1 MKSTAKRI
9 DEAKSRIEQASDEID
24 RAKEAIRLFVLVN
37 RNRKRV
43 AELSGVHLNTV
54 SDFVSGR
61 RGGIR
66 IDTLIKIEKACHL
79 IKESPFFM
87 PKNYPE

>member
-9 DEAKSRIEQASDEID
+9 DEAKSRIEQASTEINKVK
-24 RAKEAIRLFVLVN
+24 KEIIFFVLEN

-43 AELSGVHLNTV
+43 AELSGVHINTV

-66 IDTLIKIEKACHL
+66 LDTLIKIEKACHV

-87 PKNYPE
+87 PKS